1 MSNIIK
7 RILGNESERVYIPH
21 ECDFCGRGGL
31 YRTEDERNYLYHDG
45 KYYHSE
51 CFMHKPKR
59 GRQK

>member
-7 RILGNESERVYIPH
+7 RILGNESERIYIPH
-21 ECDFCGRGGL
+21 ECAVCGEYTL
-31 YRTEDERNYLYHDG
+31 YRDGEEQNYLYHNG

-59 GRQK
+59 GRRK